1 MILYCQCQS
10 TSCVFTETLTSA
22 ISSPPITLTNILSQG
37 FHSKWYR
44 ETSQLSPAVPRARKD
59 YISEKERE
67 RERENVVRET
77 ADPLTVN
84 VLGPLVR
91 SRESHYRDGG
101 GESERE
107 RESEERARERVRERE

>member
-1 MILYCQCQS
+1 M
-10 TSCVFTETLTSA
+10 
-22 ISSPPITLTNILSQG
+22 
-37 FHSKWYR
+37 
-44 ETSQLSPAVPRARKD
+44 
-59 YISEKERE
+59 
-67 RERENVVRET
+67 RET

-107 RESEERARERVRERE
+107 RESEERARERVRERESRVM